1 MEWFNQLSSGE
12 QLIAALVALAVLL
25 LAWVLFWLARGR
37 ERESRLEAQLETRQQ
52 ALETLLREQERRFGR
67 EQTEL
72 RELLSDRIAR
82 GALAQQRHLHTLE
95 QTLIERSDKL
105 YQGLERRFGEMQ
117 QHLTNDAGNL
127 RVELLAQFEA
137 LRKGVTET
145 LGEGRLAQHEK
156 LSELRESLSHSL
168 VRHREAF
175 DERQLEA
182 MRQQQETL
190 QSGMAEVRKQVAEA
204 LNQHANDLGKRVQG
218 LTEST
223 DQRLKEISGQ
233 VEKRLNEGFEKTTET
248 FTQVLTH
255 LTRIDEAQKKITELS
270 SNVVSLQEVL
280 SDKRSRG
287 AFGEVQL
294 SALVRNV
301 MPESGFALQHTL
313 SNGRRADCVLF
324 LPDPTGNVVIDAK
337 FPLESYQ
344 RMLDDTLAESDR
356 QQAQR
361 QFRVDIKKHM
371 EDIASRYI
379 IPGETSDG
387 AVMFIPAE
395 AVFAEIHAHFPDLV
409 EEAFRKR
416 VWLVSPTTMMAI
428 LTTARAVLKDAA
440 TREQVHIIQDHL
452 RALSKDFGRFK
463 SRMDNLAKHIGQ
475 AHQDVSDVNISARK
489 ISSRFEKI
497 EKVELEQ
504 QQGPDLPV
512 FRKASLTEGTDE

>member
-1 MEWFNQLSSGE
+1 
-12 QLIAALVALAVLL
+12 
-25 LAWVLFWLARGR
+25 
-37 ERESRLEAQLETRQQ
+37 
-52 ALETLLREQERRFGR
+52 
-67 EQTEL
+67 
-72 RELLSDRIAR
+72 
-82 GALAQQRHLHTLE
+82 
-95 QTLIERSDKL
+95 
-105 YQGLERRFGEMQ
+105 
-117 QHLTNDAGNL
+117 
-127 RVELLAQFEA
+127 
-137 LRKGVTET
+137 
-145 LGEGRLAQHEK
+145 
-156 LSELRESLSHSL
+156 
-168 VRHREAF
+168 F

-182 MRQQQETL
+182 MRQQHETL
-190 QSGMAEVRKQVAEA
+190 QGGMAEVRKQVAEA
-204 LNQHANDLGKRVQG
+204 LKQHADDLGKRVQG

-233 VEKRLNEGFEKTTET
+233 VEKRLNEGLEKTTET

-270 SNVVSLQEVL
+270 TNVVSLQEVL

-313 SNGRRADCVLF
+313 SNNRRADCVLF

-344 RMLDDTLAESDR
+344 RMLDDQLAESER
-356 QQAQR
+356 AQAQR
-361 QFRVDIKKHM
+361 QFKVDIKKHM
-371 EDIASRYI
+371 DDIASRYI

-463 SRMDNLAKHIGQ
+463 NRMDNLAKHIGQ
-475 AHQDVSDVNISARK
+475 AHQDVSDVSISARK
-489 ISSRFEKI
+489 ISSRFDKI
-497 EKVELEQ
+497 EKVELEEEK
-504 QQGPDLPV
+504 GPDLPV
-512 FRKASLTEGTDE
+512 FRKASLSDGKDD